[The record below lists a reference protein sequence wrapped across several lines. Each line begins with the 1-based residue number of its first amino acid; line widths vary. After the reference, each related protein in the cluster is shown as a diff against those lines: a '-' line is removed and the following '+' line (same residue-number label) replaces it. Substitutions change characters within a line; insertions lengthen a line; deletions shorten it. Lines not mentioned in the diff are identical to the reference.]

1 MIIVY
6 GGCQAD
12 ELDQDTP
19 RLPSSA
25 AEELFVRIRGLLNSL
40 APEKLVGA
48 LASGAD
54 ILFARAAL
62 AEGIPLEITLPFDVD
77 TFRKTSVEPAG
88 EPWTGH
94 YERITTTANVKIENV
109 GLNPADA
116 DLYRKHTVALLD
128 KAEALGRQEDHRVWA
143 LVVRPQPDP
152 LSPSVADDLVN
163 RAEER
168 QMLVLDFHPLP
179 QSPPHAFVVMPYGRK
194 KDPRVNRFLDCDP
207 AFHRVYRPLLED
219 FDVEW
224 IRADLQTDSGI
235 IHSAMLADLANSD
248 LVLAD
253 LSAINFNVAYELG
266 IRHVFASRSTVLIDP
281 SVASFKRMA
290 PPFDVN
296 MIRTHTFSRSSD
308 GVSDEQAETAIR
320 ALRSV
325 LATALAAGENDSPCH
340 EWFDLERIAR
350 PFQPRSKVPQFRRA
364 GKTVR
369 DRVSAATRS
378 ADPDRLREEAANVA
392 AAQGILED
400 ARRACR
406 IELAAALLNECA
418 YVDAMQ
424 LLELAKPEPEDPLHR
439 TWLLKTVMAYRKV
452 AESTDDAAE
461 QLRLRDA
468 AKRYL
473 AEAEDAGYRDSE
485 TYGIWGGLLKR
496 QISDQRAGM
505 DEAVA
510 QRLFAEMEQKYR
522 RGFELDPDYY
532 TGVNVVMALRW
543 SGRPRDD
550 AFRRDFNEV
559 LTVSRFLARLALNED
574 EHNFWATATLA
585 ELILHEAFELGSAS
599 ADDAIQLYA
608 DAARIGRPGE
618 IESAVF
624 QLDFLRKCG
633 DPGDVID
640 RALAALE

>member
-12 ELDQDTP
+12 EPERSTP
-19 RLPSSA
+19 QLPSAA
-25 AEELFVRIRGLLNSL
+25 AEDLFVRIRGLLNSL
-40 APEKLVGA
+40 APQRLVGA
-48 LASGAD
+48 LASGGD

-62 AEGIPLEITLPFDVD
+62 AEGIPLEITLPFDVE
-77 TFRKTSVEPAG
+77 TFCKTSVKPAG
-88 EPWTGH
+88 EPWTSH
-94 YERITTTANVKIENV
+94 YDRITTTAGVNIDDV
-109 GLNPADA
+109 GLDPADA
-116 DLYRKHTVALLD
+116 DVYRKHTVALLD
-128 KAEALGRQEDHRVWA
+128 KAEALGREGDQRVWA

-152 LSPSVADDLVN
+152 LSPSVTDDLVN

-168 QMLVLDFHPLP
+168 QLLAMDFHPMP
-179 QSPPHAFVVMPYGRK
+179 KSPRSAFVVMPYGKK
-194 KDPRVNRFLDCDP
+194 KDPRANRFLDCDP

-219 FDVEW
+219 FDAEW

-235 IHSAMLADLANSD
+235 IHSAMLSDLANSD

-266 IRHVFASRSTVLIDP
+266 IRHVFAPRSTVLIDP
-281 SVASFKRMA
+281 SVTSFKRMA
-290 PPFDVN
+290 PPFDLN
-296 MIRTHTFSRSSD
+296 MIRTHTFSRSPD
-308 GVSDEQAETAIR
+308 GVSDEEAEKAIR
-320 ALRSV
+320 DLRSV
-325 LATALAAGENDSPCH
+325 VATALAAGENDSPCH
-340 EWFDLERIAR
+340 EWFDLEHIVR
-350 PFQPRSKVPQFRRA
+350 PFRPRSGVAQFRRA

-378 ADPDRLREEAANVA
+378 ADPDRMREEAANVA
-392 AAQGILED
+392 AAQEISDD

-418 YVDAMQ
+418 YVDAMR
-424 LLELAKPEPEDPLHR
+424 LLELAKPEPADPLHR
-439 TWLLKTVMAYRKV
+439 TWLLKTVMACRKV

-461 QLRLRDA
+461 QLRLRET

-473 AEAEDAGYRDSE
+473 ADAEDAGYRDSE

-496 QISDQRAGM
+496 QIQVQRAGM
-505 DEAVA
+505 NEADVQA
-510 QRLFAEMEQKYR
+510 LFADMEKKYR
-522 RGFELDPDYY
+522 LGFELDPDYY

-550 AFRRDFNEV
+550 AFRSDFNEV
-559 LTVSRFLARLALNED
+559 LTVSRFLARLALRED
-574 EHNFWATATLA
+574 QQNFWAAATLA
-585 ELILHEAFELGSAS
+585 ELTLHEAFELGSAS
-599 ADDAIQLYA
+599 VDDAIRQYA

-624 QLDFLRKCG
+624 QLEFLRECG
-633 DPGDVID
+633 DPSNPLD
-640 RALAALE
+640 RVLAALQ